1 MLALTQAM
9 IHSWELDQ
17 ASYLNFAEQELL
29 DLLIDAGFIFAYEAV
44 ACQLRLHGRA
54 PSARQDSVAQ
64 SIAHSALP
72 LLTELLAENSGR
84 EPRSQ
89 TRIFGL
95 LATMANS
102 RVDLPADL
110 ARDIPFSREA
120 IDCITTAAFSY
131 RAHYTLAELSKVLD
145 RSDIHTPTLRSLLHY
160 VKTFKSPL
168 QHRFEEI
175 SGSRPAVICI
185 DQRMEQALNLGHTI
199 ASLIQDGRS
208 SEAEEELAE
217 ALAKF
222 PSLLEFQWW
231 RHQLNHTE
239 QNAPLEL
246 GLDASL
252 GCDTQESSQSVELWH
267 AALPPQL
274 EHSFLVS
281 CVHRLNRPL
290 DHDAR
295 SGLMRCCQILAW
307 RFNAEDELERLRL
320 ARETQQT
327 IGADFD
333 PFFLTLLKAGISN
346 YWQHNTTSQP
356 LTAAENIT
364 PTAPKLIVLTGL
376 PSPILSATTTIR
388 HALRQSGNHEI
399 LVADM
404 QAVDRAMLDS
414 AYMQTGIYSYPE
426 VVAKLEPEHISSA
439 RQFYLQNLS
448 FNDPIGQCSMVLHVN
463 QEAFRHLALLARL
476 FPSVVV
482 VEILP
487 DLNQWISQCLQNL
500 GGYNC
505 EFAIPSEPELI
516 AYANDYIEI
525 MALWRNHLNIAIHT
539 IQNGRWLGSA
549 PSAETLPAALVDSLL
564 QLDNRYNTSIIP
576 ADAGATPNNWGAGE
590 DGKQLRAIVDAY
602 MAIC

>member
-17 ASYLNFAEQELL
+17 TSYLDFAEQELL

-44 ACQLRLHGRA
+44 ACQLRLHGRS

-64 SIAHSALP
+64 NIAHSALP
-72 LLTELLAENSGR
+72 LLMELLAENAAR
-84 EPRSQ
+84 ESRSQ

-95 LATMANS
+95 LATIVNS

-131 RAHYTLAELSKVLD
+131 RAHYTLAELSQVLD

-185 DQRMEQALNLGHTI
+185 DQRMEQALNLSHTI

-208 SEAEEELAE
+208 GEAAE
-217 ALAKF
+217 QLSDALAKF

-231 RHQLNHTE
+231 RYQLNHSE
-239 QNAPLEL
+239 QNRILEL

-252 GCDTQESSQSVELWH
+252 GCDTQESSQSVELWQ

-274 EHSFLVS
+274 ERSFLVS
-281 CVHRLNRPL
+281 CIHRLNRPL
-290 DHDAR
+290 DQDAR

-307 RFNAEDELERLRL
+307 RFNAEDELERLRQ

-333 PFFLTLLKAGISN
+333 PFFLTLLKTGISN
-346 YWQHNTTSQP
+346 YWQQNTTSQP
-356 LTAAENIT
+356 LTAAEGIK
-364 PTAPKLIVLTGL
+364 PSHPRLIILTGL
-376 PSPILSATTTIR
+376 PSPMLSATAMIR
-388 HALRQSGNHEI
+388 HALKQSGNHEI

-426 VVAKLEPEHISSA
+426 VVAKLETEHIASA

-448 FNDPIGQCSMVLHVN
+448 FNDPLGQCDMVLHVN

-476 FPSVVV
+476 FQNIVV
-482 VEILP
+482 VEVLP
-487 DLNQWISQCLQNL
+487 DLNQWINQCLSNL

-525 MALWRNHLNIAIHT
+525 MTLWRNHLNISIHT
-539 IQNGRWLGSA
+539 IQRGRWLGSA
-549 PSAETLPAALVDSLL
+549 PSCETLPAALLEYL
-564 QLDNRYNTSIIP
+564 PQLDHRYNTSVIS
-576 ADAGATPNNWGAGE
+576 ADAAASPSKWGEGE
-590 DGKQLRAIVDAY
+590 DGKQLRTIVDAY
-602 MAIC
+602 IAKC